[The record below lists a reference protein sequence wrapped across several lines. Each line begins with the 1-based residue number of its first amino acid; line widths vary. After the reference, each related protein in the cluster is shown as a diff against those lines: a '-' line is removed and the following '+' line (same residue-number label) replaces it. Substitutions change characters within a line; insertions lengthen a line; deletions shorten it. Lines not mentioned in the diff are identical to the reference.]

1 MKRHILAGISMVA
14 LAAALQPAAA
24 ADLPVAYRAPQNYVI
39 FTWTGFYFGAHGGGA
54 WGRKDAAIAPFVFGG
69 ALVGPPGTNIDISG
83 GLAGGQIGANYQAGS
98 WVFGVE
104 ADASWADLTG
114 NTACVTGIV
123 GVAANCR
130 AKVDALGTFA
140 GRLGF
145 ALDRVLFYGKGGTAF
160 ANDKYE
166 LNSIAAYRANETRWG
181 WMVGRRHR
189 IFLHRQLVRQDRVQ
203 LPRLRQ
209 PRGALHGHDRLLR
222 PRHQHPRAHPRR
234 QSRHQLSLRV
244 GAGRRHLLR
253 RRDNAH
259 ASGGTTEPSTRVS
272 ALGLSGLAR

>member
-1 MKRHILAGISMVA
+1 MKKHILAGISMVA

-24 ADLPVAYRAPQNYVI
+24 ADLPVAYRAPHSYVS
-39 FTWTGFYFGAHGGGA
+39 FTWTGFYFGAHGGGG
-54 WGRKDAAIAPFVFGG
+54 WGRKDETISPFVFGG
-69 ALVGPPGTNIDISG
+69 ALFGPPGTNVDISG

-114 NTACVTGIV
+114 NTACASGIV

-145 ALDRVLFYGKGGTAF
+145 ALDRVLLYGKGGIAF

-166 LNSIAAYRANETRWG
+166 LNSIAAYQSNETRWG
-181 WMVGRRHR
+181 WM
-189 IFLHRQLVRQDRVQ
+189 
-203 LPRLRQ
+203 
-209 PRGALHGHDRLLR
+209 A
-222 PRHQHPRAHPRR
+222 
-234 QSRHQLSLRV
+234 
-244 GAGRRHLLR
+244 GAGIEYSFT
-253 RRDNAH
+253 DNWSAKFEYNYLDF
-259 ASGGTTEPSTRVS
+259 GTRAVRFTDTTGTLVLDTNIRERIHVAKAGINYRFGWAPVGVTY
-272 ALGLSGLAR
+272 

>member
-1 MKRHILAGISMVA
+1 MKKHILAGISMVA

-54 WGRKDAAIAPFVFGG
+54 WGRKDATIAPLRRSAERSSGR
-69 ALVGPPGTNIDISG
+69 PEPISTS
-83 GLAGGQIGANYQAGS
+83 AAGS
-98 WVFGVE
+98 PAARSAPTTRPAPGSS
-104 ADASWADLTG
+104 ASRPTPAGRISPATPHASPASSG
-114 NTACVTGIV
+114 SRRTAAPRSTRS
-123 GVAANCR
+123 AP
-130 AKVDALGTFA
+130 FA

-145 ALDRVLFYGKGGTAF
+145 ALDRVLFYGKGGAAF

-181 WMVGRRHR
+181 WMVGARHR

-203 LPRLRQ
+203 LPRLRH

-234 QSRHQLSLRV
+234 QSRHQLSLRL
-244 GAGRRHLLR
+244 GAGRRHLL
-253 RRDNAH
+253 
-259 ASGGTTEPSTRVS
+259 TPTR
-272 ALGLSGLAR
+272 

>member
-1 MKRHILAGISMVA
+1 M
-14 LAAALQPAAA
+14 
-24 ADLPVAYRAPQNYVI
+24 
-39 FTWTGFYFGAHGGGA
+39 
-54 WGRKDAAIAPFVFGG
+54 FGG
-69 ALVGPPGTNIDISG
+69 ALFGPPGTNIDISG

-145 ALDRVLFYGKGGTAF
+145 ALDRVLFYGKGGVAF

-166 LNSIAAYRANETRWG
+166 LTSIAAYRANETRWG
-181 WMVGRRHR
+181 WMVGGGIEYSFTDNWSAKVEYNYLDFGSHAVRFTDTTGLFALDTSIRER
-189 IFLHRQLVRQDRVQ
+189 IHV
-203 LPRLRQ
+203 
-209 PRGALHGHDRLLR
+209 AK
-222 PRHQHPRAHPRR
+222 
-234 QSRHQLSLRV
+234 V
-244 GAGRRHLLR
+244 GINYRFGWAPVGV
-253 RRDNAH
+253 
-259 ASGGTTEPSTRVS
+259 TY
-272 ALGLSGLAR
+272 

>member
-1 MKRHILAGISMVA
+1 M
-14 LAAALQPAAA
+14 AAA
-24 ADLPVAYRAPQNYVI
+24 A
-39 FTWTGFYFGAHGGGA
+39 GAA
-54 WGRKDAAIAPFVFGG
+54 RTRPSAPFVFGG
-69 ALVGPPGTNIDISG
+69 ALVGPPGTNVDISG

-114 NTACVTGIV
+114 NTACASGIV

-145 ALDRVLFYGKGGTAF
+145 ALDRVLLYGKGGIAF

-181 WMVGRRHR
+181 WMAGAGIEYSFTDNWSAKIEYNYLDFGTRA
-189 IFLHRQLVRQDRVQ
+189 VRFTDTTGTFF
-203 LPRLRQ
+203 PRY
-209 PRGALHGHDRLLR
+209 
-222 PRHQHPRAHPRR
+222 QHPRAHPRR
-234 QSRHQLSLRV
+234 QSRHQLSLRL
-244 GAGRRHLLR
+244 GAGRRHLL
-253 RRDNAH
+253 
-259 ASGGTTEPSTRVS
+259 TPTR
-272 ALGLSGLAR
+272 

>member
-1 MKRHILAGISMVA
+1 MKKHILAGISMVA

-39 FTWTGFYFGAHGGGA
+39 FTWTGFYFGAHGGGG
-54 WGRKDAAIAPFVFGG
+54 WGRKDEAISPFVFGG
-69 ALVGPPGTNIDISG
+69 ALVGPPGTNVDISG

-114 NTACVTGIV
+114 NTACATGIV

-145 ALDRVLFYGKGGTAF
+145 ALDRVLLYGKGGTAF

-166 LNSIAAYRANETRWG
+166 LNSIAAYQSNETRWG

-189 IFLHRQLVRQDRVQ
+189 VLLHRQLVRQDRIQ
-203 LPRLRQ
+203 LPRLRH
-209 PRGALHGHDRLLR
+209 PRGALHGYHRYLV
-222 PRHQHPRAHPRR
+222 PRYQHPRAHPRR
-234 QSRHQLSLRV
+234 QSRHQLSLRL
-244 GAGRRHLLR
+244 GAGRRHLLTPTH
-253 RRDNAH
+253 NAH

-272 ALGLSGLAR
+272 ALGLSGLER

>member
-1 MKRHILAGISMVA
+1 M
-14 LAAALQPAAA
+14 AAA
-24 ADLPVAYRAPQNYVI
+24 A
-39 FTWTGFYFGAHGGGA
+39 GAA
-54 WGRKDAAIAPFVFGG
+54 RTRPSRRFVFGG

-145 ALDRVLFYGKGGTAF
+145 ALDRVLFYGKGGAAF

-181 WMVGRRHR
+181 WMVGARHR

-203 LPRLRQ
+203 LPRLRL
-209 PRGALHGHDRLLR
+209 PRRTLHGHDRLLR

-244 GAGRRHLLR
+244 GAGRRHLLK